1 MEPIPSELV
10 AEIIAEPSRGDDE
23 LEPKVLGES
32 RFDRVSSFLMAV
44 VLGAILVVGWLG
56 LIYIT
61 TQAYASR
68 VTAPLQI
75 IDVYGGGG
83 GSPEGTPG
91 STEKID
97 IAGADAAAMASNNE
111 EPAGEFEQPSV
122 QQLPGAMLETVVEA
136 GQNLAEV
143 DIGAVMPSGGPV
155 ASGKRA
161 SKLGTGGP
169 GFGFGPGDGGVARE
183 QRWSII
189 YDPGQT
195 PDEYARQLD
204 ALGVQL
210 AVVVDQNQ
218 LHYAWNFSNATP
230 DTRFGLG
237 RNDHRLYFLWQGRGR
252 KTSDI
257 ALLQK
262 AGIEVGEGVLL
273 QFYPPEAE
281 ARLAELE
288 VRYRARSPAE
298 IRVTR
303 FRVVPKGGT
312 YDFEVVAQ
320 ETLR

>member
-1 MEPIPSELV
+1 ML
-10 AEIIAEPSRGDDE
+10 GDE
-23 LEPKVLGES
+23 
-32 RFDRVSSFLMAV
+32 
-44 VLGAILVVGWLG
+44 
-56 LIYIT
+56 
-61 TQAYASR
+61 
-68 VTAPLQI
+68 
-75 IDVYGGGG
+75 
-83 GSPEGTPG
+83 
-91 STEKID
+91 
-97 IAGADAAAMASNNE
+97 DAAAMASNNE
-111 EPAGEFEQPSV
+111 VPAGEFEQPSV
-122 QQLPGAMLETVVEA
+122 QQLPGAMLETVVES

-143 DIGAVMPSGGPV
+143 DIGPVMPSGGAV

-195 PDEYARQLD
+195 AEEYARQLD
-204 ALGVQL
+204 ALRVQL

-218 LHYAWNFSNATP
+218 LHYAWNFSSAKP
-230 DTRFGLG
+230 DTRFGVG
-237 RNDHRLYFLWQGRGR
+237 RSDHRLYFLWQGRGR
-252 KTSDI
+252 KSSDI

-262 AGIEVGEGVLL
+262 AGIEVGEGVVL

-281 ARLAELE
+281 TRLAELE
-288 VRYRARSPAE
+288 VRFKGRSPAE

-303 FRVVPKGGT
+303 FRVVPKAGS